1 MENTSGKSYQEWQ
14 YGCPLCSFT
23 TVNYDGDVEGA
34 THIVRRH
41 SVMEHGG
48 TWASIGDVVRG
59 LAVTS
64 YPRSSNRKE

>member
-34 THIVRRH
+34 TYTIRRH
-41 SVMEHGG
+41 SVMVHGG
-48 TWASIGDVVRG
+48 NFRSIGDVVRG
-59 LAVTS
+59 LTVSS
-64 YPRSSNRKE
+64 YQRIERGE

>member
-34 THIVRRH
+34 THTIRRH

-48 TWASIGDVVRG
+48 NWKNISDLAYG
-59 LAVTS
+59 LTVTS
-64 YPRSSNRKE
+64 YQRIERSE